1 MILVAGLIVLTSRRK
16 AAVGR
21 VELRLFLSL
30 YFLTLPFQILTT
42 GSFLAQGSTTLVVLT
57 AIHAGLVV
65 ALFWGL
71 LANALVAT
79 QVVEDGT
86 ASSLIP
92 YAFFTLAFFT
102 ATTYISLDIALTIS
116 HVFGPSNPLDALH
129 SIPLFVLTSIWPGVA
144 SLLTLAV
151 MTYIVLAILNETR
164 PMWYYLLAAILFVLS
179 QLAFFL
185 LGKVICNGSKQRL
198 DGSFIATIL
207 ETAAVVVL
215 YLAWKSITEESW
227 EEDYYPS

>member
-1 MILVAGLIVLTSRRK
+1 MIVVAGLIVLTSRRK

-42 GSFLAQGSTTLVVLT
+42 GAFLQQGSLALVVLT

-92 YAFFTLAFFT
+92 YTFFSIAFFA
-102 ATTYISLDIALTIS
+102 ATIYISLDVAQSITS
-116 HVFGPSNPLDALH
+116 TFGPSNPPGALH
-129 SIPLFVLTSIWPGVA
+129 SIPLFVLTSIWPGA
-144 SLLTLAV
+144 AALLYIAL

-164 PMWYYLLAAILFVLS
+164 PMWFYLLSGALFILS
-179 QLAFFL
+179 QLAWFL
-185 LGKVICNGSKQRL
+185 LGKVVCKGSNSRV
-198 DGSFIATIL
+198 DGSFIATLL
-207 ETAAVVVL
+207 ETASVAVL

-227 EEDYYPS
+227 EDEYYPS